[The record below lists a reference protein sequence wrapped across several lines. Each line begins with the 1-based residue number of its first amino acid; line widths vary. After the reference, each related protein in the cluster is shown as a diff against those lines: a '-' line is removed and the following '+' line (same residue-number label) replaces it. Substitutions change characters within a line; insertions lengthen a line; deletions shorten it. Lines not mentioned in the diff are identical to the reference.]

1 MPPALAIIINVITIF
16 MVLSLYFIVYTRFVK
31 RDEPSQTALQV
42 WKSISS
48 TEKEN
53 AWNGFLN
60 ETVAQART
68 GPVGTFTSYEK
79 ILPIQAR
86 LYQVDF

>member
-86 LYQVDF
+86 LYQVAF

>member
-16 MVLSLYFIVYTRFVK
+16 MVLSLYFIVYTRFAK

-48 TEKEN
+48 AEKEGT
-53 AWNGFLN
+53 WNGFLN

-68 GPVGTFTSYEK
+68 GPIGTFTSYEK
-79 ILPIQAR
+79 VLPIQAR
-86 LYQVDF
+86 LYQVAF

>member
-1 MPPALAIIINVITIF
+1 MPPALAIIINVLTIF
-16 MVLSLYFIVYTRFVK
+16 IVFSLYFVVYTRFTK
-31 RDEPSQTALQV
+31 REDPSQSALDV

-48 TEKEN
+48 TEREG

-79 ILPIQAR
+79 VMPVQAR
-86 LYQVDF
+86 LYQLAR

>member
-1 MPPALAIIINVITIF
+1 MPPALAIIINVLTIF
-16 MVLSLYFIVYTRFVK
+16 IVFSLYFVVYTRFAK
-31 RDEPSQTALQV
+31 REEASQTALDV

-48 TEKEN
+48 TEREG

-79 ILPIQAR
+79 VMPVQAR
-86 LYQVDF
+86 LYQLAR

>member
-16 MVLSLYFIVYTRFVK
+16 IVLSLYFVVYTRFAK
-31 RDEPSQTALQV
+31 REEPSQSALEV

-48 TEKEN
+48 TEKES

-60 ETVAQART
+60 ETVSQART

-79 ILPIQAR
+79 VLPVQAR
-86 LYQVDF
+86 LYQLVR